1 MTISD
6 AQADRWSSA
15 TAKLLS
21 GITDDPDETFES
33 FSNNAACSSIAPECF
48 PLRRRLAPYHT
59 VPVSERPLPIGDLRP
74 IYAEL
79 MGLVLTGDL
88 LVEQALA
95 SAPAGSMPMSVNGN
109 SRS

>member
-33 FSNNAACSSIAPECF
+33 FSNNAACSFIAP
-48 PLRRRLAPYHT
+48 
-59 VPVSERPLPIGDLRP
+59 
-74 IYAEL
+74 
-79 MGLVLTGDL
+79 
-88 LVEQALA
+88 
-95 SAPAGSMPMSVNGN
+95 
-109 SRS
+109 